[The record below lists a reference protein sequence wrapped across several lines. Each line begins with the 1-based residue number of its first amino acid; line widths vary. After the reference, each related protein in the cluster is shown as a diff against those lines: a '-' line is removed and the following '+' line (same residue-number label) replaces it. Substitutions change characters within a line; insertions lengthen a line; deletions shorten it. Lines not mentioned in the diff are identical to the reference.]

1 MGRVDLLSRNV
12 GRGIDVDSRKLPIY
26 VNTYITAG
34 GSTLKVFRSA
44 DLQKQVGKV
53 LSDADI
59 EPVVVHSR
67 DVPRS
72 VILSRDEFV
81 RLKDIAG
88 EAWPEEL
95 AYPIKV
101 LFIAARNPILWAM
114 THRMWTHM
122 SKRSR
127 MMRSQELAPTPSKT
141 KPDGYASR
149 WGGDGVYLSRW

>member
-101 LFIAARNPILWAM
+101 HRGAKSDPLGYDTSDVDAYVEAISNDAIAGIGADAVEDEARRIRFKMGW
-114 THRMWTHM
+114 
-122 SKRSR
+122 
-127 MMRSQELAPTPSKT
+127 
-141 KPDGYASR
+141 
-149 WGGDGVYLSRW
+149 